1 LASISRLAA
10 LNSGSKS
17 EPSPPPPNVPQSN
30 QPSDSSNEDV
40 RTYIPDFNDIN
51 ALTDPHADHLLAQP
65 STFANSLFQLWV
77 MPQDVANSLLRIYA
91 NLYRLTVSDET
102 QLQKAFFT
110 ASPDDIVQNAQLPS
124 KGMSL
129 TLLRSLI
136 SGAIP
141 PWQADTQKP
150 KVENIALEIKSVDLN
165 DGNGSQTSSK
175 ARRKTLEE
183 IKTELTRQKKST
195 VSFVIIGW

>member
-1 LASISRLAA
+1 
-10 LNSGSKS
+10 
-17 EPSPPPPNVPQSN
+17 
-30 QPSDSSNEDV
+30 
-40 RTYIPDFNDIN
+40 
-51 ALTDPHADHLLAQP
+51 
-65 STFANSLFQLWV
+65 
-77 MPQDVANSLLRIYA
+77 MPQDVANSLLKIYA

-102 QLQKAFFT
+102 QLQKAFFA

-141 PWQADTQKP
+141 PWQVDTQKP
-150 KVENIALEIKSVDLN
+150 KVENMALEIKSVDLN
-165 DGNGSQTSSK
+165 DENGAQTSSK
-175 ARRKTLEE
+175 ARIKTLED